1 MAKTK
6 TVTIKMIS
14 EIAGVSP
21 STVSRSL
28 NENPMIPEVTRK
40 KIHKIAESLN
50 FQFNSNAKSLRKGIT
65 ENIAIMYPALFDD
78 FKYSTYVEL
87 LLHEIKV
94 ELELLGYDSLIVN
107 LTNRKTGE
115 SNIHR
120 FLMNNKVDGFIFLQ
134 IKPEQKE
141 LDLLI
146 NNEYPFVQV
155 HWYDESS
162 VNDKI
167 DYYSTNNILG
177 AKLATQYFI
186 DQGINDICCI
196 TLSYKRREIQ
206 ERIEGFCLAM
216 KASKLPCGSFN
227 IWECDC
233 TAKDAYQLIKEK
245 QDELLQ
251 FKAFFV
257 HADVMAIGVVSAIKD
272 LGYSIPSDY
281 RVIGYDDASLFD
293 YSFPRLSTI
302 HQPREDIARMA
313 CKRIDSLVKNGRQPI
328 EQIKLAP
335 RLILRET
342 T

>member
-1 MAKTK
+1 
-6 TVTIKMIS
+6 MIS
-14 EIAGVSP
+14 ELAGVSP

-40 KIHKIAESLN
+40 RIQQIASSLN
-50 FQFNSNAKSLRKGIT
+50 FQFNSNAKSLKKGIT
-65 ENIAIMYPALFDD
+65 YTIAIMYPSLFDD

-107 LTNRKTGE
+107 LINRKTGE

-134 IKPEQKE
+134 IKPDKEE

-155 HWYDESS
+155 HWYDETS

-167 DYYSTNNILG
+167 DFYSTNNILG
-177 AKLATQYFI
+177 SRLATNYFI
-186 DQGINDICCI
+186 EQGINDICCI

-206 ERIEGFCLAM
+206 ERIEGFCSTM
-216 KASKLPCGSFN
+216 KDNNLPFGSFN

-233 TAKDAYQLIKEK
+233 TAQDAYQLIYRQKN
-245 QDELLQ
+245 ELQQ
-251 FKAFFV
+251 FRAFFI
-257 HADVMAIGVVSAIKD
+257 HADVMAIGVVNAIKD
-272 LGYSIPSDY
+272 LGYSIPSDFQ
-281 RVIGYDDASLFD
+281 VIGYDDASLFD

-313 CKRIDSLVKNGRQPI
+313 CRRIDRIVKQGKQSV
-328 EQIKLAP
+328 EHIKLAP
-335 RLILRET
+335 CLILRET